1 MTRISLSIIVSFFII
16 FSPSTLHF
24 VRGHAYAAFNDIGV
38 GARPLGLG
46 GAFVA
51 AADDG
56 NALRYNAGGLGYIDD
71 IQLSLTYARHFSGL
85 INYNYVGIV
94 LPFGNAGSFGAS
106 FGLLSEDSKIYKE
119 QMVTLSYSRKLLN
132 QISVGIN
139 FKMLGTSFDESN
151 EWIQENP
158 YFAETSTSGFTTDL
172 GLLAKPF
179 TGLRLGFAA
188 ENLIP
193 ADINISEDVPDD
205 DKNVP
210 INIRAGLAYN
220 LAAIAQSAQQEALRN
235 VLAQTQIMSEFG
247 IRNGVSEI
255 HLGAEAWVHKN
266 ISIRGGYAN
275 KSGVHSSSSVAIGAS
290 VKVPIA
296 ESALQFD
303 YAFQI
308 IMGEL
313 KSNAAHR
320 VSTNIVF

>member
-1 MTRISLSIIVSFFII
+1 MTKISVSIIILFFMI
-16 FSPSTLHF
+16 FSTST
-24 VRGHAYAAFNDIGV
+24 YAAFNDIGI

-56 NALRYNAGGLGYIDD
+56 NAMRYNAGGLGFIDD

-85 INYNYVGIV
+85 INYNYAGIV
-94 LPFGNAGSFGAS
+94 LPFGSVGAFGAS
-106 FGLLSEDSKIYKE
+106 FGLLSEDSEIYKE
-119 QMVTLSYSRKLLN
+119 QMITLSYSRKLVN
-132 QISVGIN
+132 QISAGMN
-139 FKMLGTSFDESN
+139 FKMFGTSFDESN

-158 YFAETSTSGFTTDL
+158 YFTKTSTSAFTADL
-172 GLLAKPF
+172 GLLMAPI
-179 TGLRLGFAA
+179 TGLRLGIAA

-193 ADINISEDVPDD
+193 SDVNISEDVSDD
-205 DKNVP
+205 EKNVP

-220 LAAIAQSAQQEALRN
+220 LAAVAPSAQQKALKD
-235 VLAQTQIMSEFG
+235 VLTQTQIMSEFG
-247 IRNGVSEI
+247 IRNSVSEI
-255 HLGAEAWVHKN
+255 HLGAETWVHKS

-275 KSGVHSSSSVAIGAS
+275 KSGVHNSSSIAIGAS
-290 VKVPIA
+290 IKIPIS

-303 YAFQI
+303 YALQI

-313 KSNAAHR
+313 KSNVAHR